1 MDKTV
6 LCYLERNNQY
16 LMLFRNKKKNDLNG
30 SKWIGV
36 GGHLEKGETK
46 EQALI
51 REIKEETGLDIISF
65 TYRGE
70 LLFINDDFEEI
81 MYLYTSSDFK
91 GELKECDEGELKY
104 IDIDEVYDLPM
115 WDGDRLFLPLIQ
127 QNKGVFEMSLGYDGD
142 QLLDCIGPIYKQK
155 KKGKKS
161 GKRQKRN

>member
-16 LMLFRNKKKNDLNG
+16 LMLFRNKKKDDLNG

-91 GELKECDEGELKY
+91 GELKECDEGELHWVKKDK
-104 IDIDEVYDLPM
+104 IMDLNL
-115 WDGDRLFLPLIQ
+115 WEGDRAFLPLLI
-127 QNKGVFEMSLGYDGD
+127 NSDKFIKMKL
-142 QLLDCIGPIYKQK
+142 IYKQ
-155 KKGKKS
+155 S
-161 GKRQKRN
+161 NLVDVIVED

>member
-91 GELKECDEGELKY
+91 GELKECNEGELHWVDKDK
-104 IDIDEVYDLPM
+104 IMDLNL
-115 WDGDRLFLPLIQ
+115 WEGDRAFLPLLI
-127 QNKGVFEMSLGYDGD
+127 NSDKFIKMKL
-142 QLLDCIGPIYKQK
+142 IYKQ
-155 KKGKKS
+155 S
-161 GKRQKRN
+161 NLVDVIVED

>member
-46 EQALI
+46 EQALT

-91 GELKECDEGELKY
+91 GELKECDEGELHWVDKDK
-104 IDIDEVYDLPM
+104 IMDLNL
-115 WDGDRLFLPLIQ
+115 WEGDRAFLPLLI
-127 QNKGVFEMSLGYDGD
+127 NSDKFIKMKL
-142 QLLDCIGPIYKQK
+142 IYKQ
-155 KKGKKS
+155 S
-161 GKRQKRN
+161 NLVDVIVED

>member
-65 TYRGE
+65 AYRGE

-91 GELKECDEGELKY
+91 GELKECDEGELHWVDKDK
-104 IDIDEVYDLPM
+104 IMDLNL
-115 WDGDRLFLPLIQ
+115 WEGDRAFLPLLI
-127 QNKGVFEMSLGYDGD
+127 NSDKFIKMKL
-142 QLLDCIGPIYKQK
+142 IYKQ
-155 KKGKKS
+155 S
-161 GKRQKRN
+161 NLVDVIVED

>member
-1 MDKTV
+1 MEITKTV
-6 LCYLERNNQY
+6 LCYIKHNDDY
-16 LMLFRNKKKNDLNG
+16 LFLFRNKKEHDINEG
-30 SKWIGV
+30 KWIGV

-91 GELKECDEGELKY
+91 GELKECDEGELHWVDKDK
-104 IDIDEVYDLPM
+104 IMDLNL
-115 WDGDRLFLPLIQ
+115 WEGDREFLPLLI
-127 QNKGVFEMSLGYDGD
+127 NSDKFIKMKL
-142 QLLDCIGPIYKQK
+142 IYKQ
-155 KKGKKS
+155 S
-161 GKRQKRN
+161 NLVDVIVED